1 MASSKA
7 TGGKGGSG
15 SGSAGNV
22 NVKVGATEGYYA
34 GSATNMA
41 RLFIMCNVVW
51 AIVFGLFAYFQGVQM
66 GNLENRVS
74 VLEIYHKK

>member
-1 MASSKA
+1 MASNSKA
-7 TGGKGGSG
+7 NG
-15 SGSAGNV
+15 GSAGNV
-22 NVKVGATEGYYA
+22 NVKIGSTEGYYA

-51 AIVFGLFAYFQGVQM
+51 AIVFGLFAYFQGVKM

-74 VLEIYHKK
+74 VLEVYHKK

>member
-15 SGSAGNV
+15 SAGNV
-22 NVKVGATEGYYA
+22 NVKVGSTEGYYA

-41 RLFIMCNVVW
+41 RLFIMCNVIW

-74 VLEIYHKK
+74 VLEVYHKK